1 MTNGKY
7 SGEGMDE
14 LLKIDDKDV
23 IQYIQLS
30 EIRKNPYQPRTE
42 FKEEKLH
49 ELSESIKEHGILQP
63 IIVRQSIKGY
73 DIVAGERRFRAT
85 EIAGMETIPVIV
97 KEMTDQE
104 MMELAIIENL
114 QRENLNP
121 LEEAVSYRELMEQLQ
136 MTQSEIA
143 KRLGKS
149 RPYIANMIR
158 ILNLP
163 VKIKNLIN
171 DGKLTGG
178 HGRTLLGI
186 KDQVQQEE
194 AARKAVRE
202 EMSVRAL
209 EQYVK
214 MLTQPKKSRSQG
226 QVKKKPKFIQKHE
239 ARLKERFGTT
249 VEIKKARKKGVISF
263 EFKNEEEFKRIID
276 MLEK

>member
-214 MLTQPKKSRSQG
+214 ILTQPKKSRSQG

>member
-14 LLKIDDKDV
+14 LIKIDDKDV

-121 LEEAVSYRELMEQLQ
+121 LEEAVSYKELMEQLQ

-226 QVKKKPKFIQKHE
+226 QAKKKPKFIQKHE